1 MASCM
6 LAHSMRLSRRARYAL
21 CGIFDLAYNGAGEPV
36 RVQAIGERQGI
47 PYRFLEQI
55 FQDLRRAGLV
65 KGKRG
70 PGGGYVLTRRPEEM
84 SLREVLEAVEGPLAS
99 LNDADAESWRESRHR
114 PDFMW
119 RDLSGRMAR
128 VLGEL
133 AVSDLCREAVRQS
146 VPRDLPD
153 GLDYQI

>member
-1 MASCM
+1 M
-6 LAHSMRLSRRARYAL
+6 LARWMRLSRRSRYAL

-47 PYRFLEQI
+47 PFRFLEQI

-65 KGKRG
+65 VGKRG

-84 SLREVLEAVEGPLAS
+84 SLREVVEAIEGPLSSA
-99 LNDADAESWRESRHR
+99 NDEDALSWRESVHR
-114 PDFMW
+114 PDFLW
-119 RDLSGRMAR
+119 ADLSKRMAG
-128 VLGEL
+128 VLDEI
-133 AVSDLCREAVRQS
+133 AVSDLCREAIRQS
-146 VPRDLPD
+146 VQRDLPV